1 MLKRK
6 SVEPASGTYTPIPAD
21 CTTFDRIKTAEE
33 TKRKKKSQSTFH
45 GFGSDARFT
54 YTRQNKKRIIEQRPP
69 PCTYNLVLEWKG
81 KNIDIK
87 KDNWIRSR
95 SYGPSRGV
103 YN

>member
-33 TKRKKKSQSTFH
+33 AKRKKKSQSTFH

-54 YTRQNKKRIIEQRPP
+54 YTR
-69 PCTYNLVLEWKG
+69 
-81 KNIDIK
+81 
-87 KDNWIRSR
+87 
-95 SYGPSRGV
+95 
-103 YN
+103 